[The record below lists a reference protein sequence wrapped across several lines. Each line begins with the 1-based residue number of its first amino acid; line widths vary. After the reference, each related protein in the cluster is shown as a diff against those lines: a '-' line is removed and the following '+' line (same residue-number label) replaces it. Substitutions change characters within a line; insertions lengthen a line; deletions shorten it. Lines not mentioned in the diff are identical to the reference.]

1 METLVEENL
10 PARRRQT
17 LLSDYLQFQSQKN
30 MMNTS
35 NLQQTFTKLI
45 RFCHCE

>member
-10 PARRRQT
+10 PARQRQA

-30 MMNTS
+30 IMNTS
-35 NLQQTFTKLI
+35 NLRQTFTKLI
-45 RFCHCE
+45 RFCHCK